1 MRYEPPIDPPEFN
14 EQEINTEHTVYN
26 CPSCEDEHDD
36 QEGYA
41 VYTEIGGAYWSRRDG
56 TFYFTCPETGEKVDV
71 EYHTE
76 DCDPPEPDYDY

>member
-1 MRYEPPIDPPEFN
+1 MYADSFYPYDDTSDCD
-14 EQEINTEHTVYN
+14 TEYTVYN

-36 QEGYA
+36 QEGRA
-41 VYTEIGGAYWSRRDG
+41 VYTETSGAYWSRQEG

-76 DCDPPEPDYDY
+76 DCDPPDAD